1 MSSVRRVDA
10 VTIATLVVAG
20 ATFLLAWATF
30 RLGSRATEET
40 RAQWRPVLLVRPRRA
55 SDDVKMRV
63 GNERLSVEIAN
74 VGRGPA
80 LDVTARTLVGKEWS
94 FVRRVSAMAPEE
106 VELFELPLSSRS
118 DTTIGLRL
126 DYADISHAGHG
137 TVVLIDVSE
146 PAEPRLVTQDFEM
159 HPPITFW
166 WAMIVPRRFRRHLH
180 PLTRWALRRRG
191 YELP

>member
-1 MSSVRRVDA
+1 MSSVCRVDG
-10 VTIATLVVAG
+10 VTIATLVVAVG
-20 ATFLLAWATF
+20 TLLLAWATF
-30 RLGSRATEET
+30 RLGSRAAEET
-40 RAQWRPVLLVRPRRA
+40 RAQWRPVLLVRPREGP
-55 SDDVKMRV
+55 DDVKMRV
-63 GNERLSVEIAN
+63 GDERLSVEIAN

-80 LDVTARTLVGKEWS
+80 LDVTARTLAGKEWR

-106 VELFELPLSSRS
+106 VELFELPLTDGNTSV
-118 DTTIGLRL
+118 GLRL

-146 PAEPRLVTQDFEM
+146 PAKPRLVTQDFEM

-191 YELP
+191 YDLP

>member
-1 MSSVRRVDA
+1 MDG
-10 VTIATLVVAG
+10 VTISTLVVAG
-20 ATFLLAWATF
+20 GTFVLAWATF
-30 RLGSRATEET
+30 RLGTRSAEET
-40 RAQWRPVLLVRPRRA
+40 RAQWRPVLLVRPRRGP
-55 SDDVKMRV
+55 DDVKMRV
-63 GNERLSVEIAN
+63 GAERLSVEIAN

-80 LDVTARTLVGKEWS
+80 LDVTARTLSGKEWQ

-106 VELFELPLSSRS
+106 VELFELPLAVGS
-118 DTTIGLRL
+118 DTRVGLRL

-137 TVVLIDVSE
+137 TVVLIDVSD

-166 WAMIVPRRFRRHLH
+166 WAMIVPRRFRRHLR

-191 YELP
+191 YDLP